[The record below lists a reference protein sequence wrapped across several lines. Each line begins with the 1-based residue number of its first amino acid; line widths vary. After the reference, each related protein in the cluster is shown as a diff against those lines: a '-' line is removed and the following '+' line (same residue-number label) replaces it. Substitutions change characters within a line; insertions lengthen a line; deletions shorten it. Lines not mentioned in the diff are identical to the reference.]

1 MTVSCC
7 CPPEAGN
14 DVREQPAQNFRPDAD
29 VRRMEHQ
36 NLSDIKSDERPYLRS
51 PRATNACPVCSAKG
65 KPVQGQT
72 IKAHLSVSLRA
83 VQDTEYLFC
92 KTQTCPVV
100 YFSPD
105 GEQTLTLEQVR
116 ERVYQKEPDGEDVFA
131 CYCFRHT
138 VGEIRAASPELR
150 IAIVDDIHKGINTG
164 QCACD
169 LRNPQGSCCL
179 GNVREL
185 IKLVDAPAAEK
196 AK

>member
-1 MTVSCC
+1 MSDSCC

-14 DVREQPAQNFRPDAD
+14 NVCELPAQNFQRPFRD
-29 VRRMEHQ
+29 
-36 NLSDIKSDERPYLRS
+36 
-51 PRATNACPVCSAKG
+51 TNICPVCGLRG
-65 KPVQGQT
+65 KPVKGQT
-72 IKAHLSVSLRA
+72 VKAILSVSLRE
-83 VQDTEYLFC
+83 VQDVEYLFC
-92 KTQTCPVV
+92 KTQNCPVV

-105 GEQTLTLEQVR
+105 GEQVFTIEQVR
-116 ERVYQKEPDGEDVFA
+116 ESVYQKEPESDDVFA

-138 VGEIRAASPELR
+138 VGDIRAASTESRKANL
-150 IAIVDDIHKGINTG
+150 DDINTGIIAG

-185 IKLVDAPAAEK
+185 IKHLNTAATEM